1 MKSRD
6 LYIHEQRVVALRT
19 YQSIAE
25 EMGLSRQRIKQIVV
39 DVSRHIRWM
48 QSVNEPQ
55 KMCDLVLPRRI
66 RNCLK
71 NEGLFDLT
79 FEEFID
85 YSKKKNLG
93 NIPNLGKGSIALL
106 ELKLTEATN
115 GH

>member
-1 MKSRD
+1 
-6 LYIHEQRVVALRT
+6 VVALRT

-25 EMGLSRQRIKQIVV
+25 EMDLSRQRIKQIVV
-39 DVSRHIRWM
+39 AVSQHIQWM
-48 QSVNEPQ
+48 QSVDEPR

-93 NIPNLGKGSIALL
+93 DIPNLGKGSLELL